1 MTPITVS
8 LQNWKAPRFKPDG
21 QSGKKLKQY
30 LLYSVYFIQ
39 YETLFYKHKYI
50 QKKSTYSLGCQENT
64 NTIINIF
71 RNSAVNFQGAKKT
84 NIQS

>member
-30 LLYSVYFIQ
+30 LLYSLYSVYFIQ
-39 YETLFYKHKYI
+39 YETLFYKQI
-50 QKKSTYSLGCQENT
+50 YSEKVNLF
-64 NTIINIF
+64 F
-71 RNSAVNFQGAKKT
+71 RVPRKH
-84 NIQS
+84 